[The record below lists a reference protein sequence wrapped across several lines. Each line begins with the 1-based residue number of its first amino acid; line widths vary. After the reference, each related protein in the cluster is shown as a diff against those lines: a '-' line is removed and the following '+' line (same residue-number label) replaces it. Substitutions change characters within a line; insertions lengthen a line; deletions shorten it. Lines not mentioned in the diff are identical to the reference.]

1 MRILVDAQL
10 PRSLVRPL
18 KELGCD
24 ILHTLDLPAGN
35 RSSDHVKSSIADRDQ
50 RVVFSKDADFVRSHL
65 LRGTPARLLIVA
77 TGNIGN
83 QDLAAL
89 LLRVLPELIRLF
101 ESHVLIELSQ
111 KALVVRH

>member
-1 MRILVDAQL
+1 MRILLDAQL

-18 KELGCD
+18 EVLGCD
-24 ILHTLDLPAGN
+24 VLHTLDLPAGN
-35 RSSDHVKSSIADRDQ
+35 RSSDHVICTIADRDQ

-83 QDLAAL
+83 QDLTDL
-89 LLRVLPELIRLF
+89 LLHVLPELIRLF
-101 ESHVLIELSQ
+101 DIHVLMELSR